1 MAAAPV
7 ILLLLAQTFCTEG
20 TFGDRY
26 RMIAAL
32 TALLAVTF
40 AHILGETPLV
50 SVIGLLLGMAIALA
64 GTLVADKTMLCLGV
78 IAAII
83 GIVGFCMQTMRLSHD
98 YTWALLAA
106 AGVVVLFSASLFE
119 KRHSL
124 PFAKLHSLWGRL
136 NAQ

>member
-26 RMIAAL
+26 RMVAAL

-40 AHILGETPLV
+40 AHILGATPLV
-50 SVIGLLLGMAIALA
+50 SVVGLLLGMAITFA
-64 GTLVADKTMLCLGV
+64 GTLVADKTMLRLGM

-83 GIVGFCMQTMRLSHD
+83 GIVGFFMQTIQLNRD
-98 YTWALLAA
+98 YTWVILVL
-106 AGVVVLFSASLFE
+106 AGVMVLLSASLFE
-119 KRHSL
+119 KKHSL
-124 PFAKLHSLWGRL
+124 PFARLHSLWGRL